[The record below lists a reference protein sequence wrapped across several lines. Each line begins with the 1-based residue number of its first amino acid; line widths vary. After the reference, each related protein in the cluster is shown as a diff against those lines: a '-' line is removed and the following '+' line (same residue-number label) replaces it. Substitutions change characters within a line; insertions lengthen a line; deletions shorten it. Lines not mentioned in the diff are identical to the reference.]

1 MKVIYACYGGAH
13 SSPLA
18 AAIHLGRI
26 QGDPLPSLE
35 DIANV
40 LYFDIVDGEDRG
52 RVFPVGVD
60 EYGNEIF
67 VLGRGSRALPIE
79 QAVKSGFILAG
90 ADPRQLLFVNSLRAV
105 NWEMRI
111 GGFLSRRLRLVALGR
126 PLVTRGA
133 RRAYPRLVEIVNET
147 KQYLNAAYHKAEPV
161 YYTSDCAPN
170 QE

>member
-26 QGDPLPSLE
+26 KGDPWPSLE

-52 RVFPVGVD
+52 RVFPVGID
-60 EYGNEIF
+60 EYGNEVF
-67 VLGRGSRALPIE
+67 VLGRGRNALPIE
-79 QAVKSGFILAG
+79 QAVRSGYILAG
-90 ADPRQLLFVNSLRAV
+90 ADPRQLLFVDSLKAV
-105 NWEMRI
+105 NWQMRI
-111 GGFLSRRLRLVALGR
+111 GGFLSRRLRLISLGR
-126 PLVTRGA
+126 PLVTRGS

-147 KQYLNAAYHKAEPV
+147 KQRLEAAHHKGEPV
-161 YYTSDCAPN
+161 YLAPDCAPN